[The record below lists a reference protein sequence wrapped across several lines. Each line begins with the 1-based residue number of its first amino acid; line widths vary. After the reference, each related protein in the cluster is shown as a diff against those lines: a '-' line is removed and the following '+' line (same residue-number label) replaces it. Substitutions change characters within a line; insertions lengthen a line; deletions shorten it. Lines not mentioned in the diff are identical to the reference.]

1 MQHSVQ
7 AKSFGAWRSFVADVK
22 TLRLKVAQ
30 PLAMHS
36 QLGARMVFQTW
47 TAFVV
52 KTQRRQI
59 AHCFNEAKVSA
70 HDLKHWKQYVVDREH
85 DRSQRV
91 SVSGVAF
98 FS

>member
-1 MQHSVQ
+1 
-7 AKSFGAWRSFVADVK
+7 
-22 TLRLKVAQ
+22 
-30 PLAMHS
+30 
-36 QLGARMVFQTW
+36 
-47 TAFVV
+47 VV